1 MYLFIK
7 AKCNTHAIMCNSN
20 KITWHKMQLS
30 KLLKKEE
37 EKKSYYLDKG
47 VKLANKDR
55 DVLRE

>member
-1 MYLFIK
+1 
-7 AKCNTHAIMCNSN
+7 
-20 KITWHKMQLS
+20 MQLP

-55 DVLRE
+55 DVLRK